1 MISKRTVGGFSL
13 LEMMIAFV
21 GIAMLLGVLIQLF
34 GNGLDT
40 VRVGER
46 YTRATVIAQSH
57 LAAAGLEHPIEEGVT
72 SGVAEDAFH
81 WKMTVTPYRDAHLS
95 AAQFTVRPLTVQVEV
110 FWEEGGESRMVS
122 LTSIRLRPLRS

>member
-1 MISKRTVGGFSL
+1 MTPKRAVGGFSL
-13 LEMMIAFV
+13 LEIMVAFV

-40 VRVGER
+40 VRIGER

-72 SGVAEDAFH
+72 SGMAEDVFH
-81 WKMTVTPYRDAHLS
+81 WRMTVTPYSDAHLP
-95 AAQFTVRPLTVQVEV
+95 AVKRVVQPLAVQVEV
-110 FWEEGGESRMVS
+110 FWEEAGESRMVS
-122 LTSIRLRPLRS
+122 LTSIRLRPIRS